1 MRRFLHA
8 WWPVAAVALF
18 TATLVLQIPRKALF
32 FHPGTVDR
40 AEPFVSFVSLDDAA
54 YAQLL
59 RRIRMAWQMRG
70 RSLAGGVADSRTDA
84 FDLSSP
90 LPPPAYLPLRG
101 VASAASVP
109 ASPTL
114 LPPALLPPSLG
125 RETPPIPAAAQ
136 VLDRDPDLL
145 DAPEDLPDASPAPDF
160 TLKTPRSIK

>member
-8 WWPVAAVALF
+8 WWPVAAVVLF

-32 FHPGTVDR
+32 FYPGTVDR
-40 AEPFVSFVSLDDAA
+40 VEPFVSFVSLDDDA

-84 FDLSSP
+84 LDLSSP
-90 LPPPAYLPLRG
+90 LPPPVYLPLRG
-101 VASAASVP
+101 VASSMSVP
-109 ASPTL
+109 VSPTL
-114 LPPALLPPSLG
+114 PPSALLPPSLG
-125 RETPPIPAAAQ
+125 REMPSVPAAAS

-145 DAPEDLPDASPAPDF
+145 EAPEDLPDASPAPDF